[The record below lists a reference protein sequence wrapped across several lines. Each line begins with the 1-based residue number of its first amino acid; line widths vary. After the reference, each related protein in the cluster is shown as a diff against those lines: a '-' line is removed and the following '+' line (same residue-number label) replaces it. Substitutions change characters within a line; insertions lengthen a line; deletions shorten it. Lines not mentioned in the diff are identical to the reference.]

1 MLLVWV
7 FYMLNKICG
16 IYKITSPAKRIYIGQ
31 SIDIINRWKRYGR
44 LHCNHQSILFNSF
57 NKYGFEKHT
66 FEILQQCEREKLN
79 ELEKYYVDLYQTF
92 NSKNGMNLR
101 DGGGSKAKTS
111 DETKLKI
118 KLNSP
123 KYWLG
128 KKIPKEATEKYIK
141 TRTGMK
147 MSIESRLN
155 ISNGHKGIIF
165 SEEHKT
171 KLKIAAKKR
180 GNNNVWKYRTKK
192 QTDDKTL

>member
-7 FYMLNKICG
+7 FYMANKICG

-44 LHCNHQSILFNSF
+44 LHCDHQSILFNSF
-57 NKYGFEKHT
+57 KKYGFDKHN

-92 NSKNGMNLR
+92 NSEFGMNLR
-101 DGGGSKAKTS
+101 DGGGSKSKIS
-111 DETKLKI
+111 EETKLKI

-128 KKIPKEATEKYIK
+128 KKLPREAVEKCRIS
-141 TRTGMK
+141 RTGQK
-147 MSIESRLN
+147 LSEQSKLN
-155 ISNGHKGIIF
+155 ISKGHKGIIF
-165 SEEHKT
+165 SEEHKR

-192 QTDDKTL
+192 QTDDKIL